1 MAADPADITQDFD
14 ALRARAIGTLQR
26 LAGQT
31 WTDHNSHD
39 PGITVLEAVCY
50 AITDLG
56 YRSAYPVADLL
67 ASLPGTDG
75 APASATAGL
84 FTPAQVLPSGPVTA
98 DDLRRLVIDLPGVRN
113 AWVEPVDLALASH
126 DAAQAL
132 LAPVGDATATA
143 SSPNVSLL
151 RPRGL
156 LRVSI
161 EPSGLGADVDGGAL
175 ARRVAQRLQQWR
187 ALGEDIAEIRVLDRL
202 PVALDGAIELAPGAD
217 GTETL
222 AAVALALA
230 QHLSPPLP
238 WRSLR
243 EMLARGWRADQI
255 FEGPLL
261 QQGFLD
267 PADWAAATRRTAVRV
282 SDLIQVVM
290 AVPGV
295 VAIKRLGLLRD
306 GRPSSDWLLPVPPE
320 RCASFD
326 LPGSRLQLERGGLR
340 IDHPALRAQARRLYE
355 ARLRRSAALPQAPDR
370 LSVDPQALAPL
381 ASPGARWPNARPPN
395 VRPHI
400 ARPPIAR
407 PPDGQ

>member
-1 MAADPADITQDFD
+1 MTTDTPMGDFD
-14 ALRARAIGTLQR
+14 ALRLRAIGTLQR

-50 AITDLG
+50 AITDLA
-56 YRSAYPVADLL
+56 YRAEHPVPDLL
-67 ASLPGTDG
+67 ASLPAEAG
-75 APASATAGL
+75 AAPSGTAGL

-113 AWVEPVDLALASH
+113 AWVEPMEDALASH

-132 LAPVGDATATA
+132 LGPVAGGPQTDAAGGRG
-143 SSPNVSLL
+143 SPNVSLL

-161 EPSGLGADVDGGAL
+161 EKSGLDATGDGGML
-175 ARRVAQRLQQWR
+175 ERQVAQHLQQWR

-202 PVALDGAIELAPGAD
+202 PVALDGAIELATGAD

-230 QHLSPPLP
+230 EHLAPPLP
-238 WRSLR
+238 FRSLR

-255 FEGPLL
+255 FEGPLM
-261 QQGFLD
+261 QRGFLD
-267 PADWAAATRRTAVRV
+267 PADWAAARRRDAVRV

-295 VAIKRLGLLRD
+295 AAIKRLGLLRD
-306 GRPSSDWLLPVPPE
+306 GKPSTDWLLPVPPD

-326 LPGSRLQLERGGLR
+326 MPGSRLQLERGGLR

-355 ARLRRSAALPQAPDR
+355 ARLRRSVLPPPTSADDPLALPPARPRQVARYLSIQHHLPQA
-370 LSVDPQALAPL
+370 
-381 ASPGARWPNARPPN
+381 
-395 VRPHI
+395 
-400 ARPPIAR
+400 
-407 PPDGQ
+407 